1 MDAQREKG
9 ACIRIGG
16 RALPLALN
24 MAALERIDARFGS
37 FEQMLGAMEE
47 TGAKDSGC
55 LLEIA
60 AILACGAQEMRDEA
74 PDVTAEWL
82 RRHARPGQLVALSRA
97 VGEAISEGMR
107 REEGDPGDDAPQDVV
122 LEELEAKKNTA
133 R

>member
-16 RALPLALN
+16 RALPMALN

-37 FEQMLGAMEE
+37 FGQMLGAMEE
-47 TGAKDSGC
+47 MGEGDCGNM
-55 LLEIA
+55 LEVA

-74 PDVTAEWL
+74 PDVTADWIK
-82 RRHARPGQLVALSRA
+82 RHMRPSQITALSRA